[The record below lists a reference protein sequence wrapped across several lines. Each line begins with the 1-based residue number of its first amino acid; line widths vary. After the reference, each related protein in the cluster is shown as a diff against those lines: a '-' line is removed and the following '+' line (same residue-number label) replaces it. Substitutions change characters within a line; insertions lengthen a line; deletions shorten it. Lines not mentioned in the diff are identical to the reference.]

1 MTPVGVV
8 ATPAVRGR
16 VTRGFLPPGMPAVAA
31 GVAASGLSAYVFLA
45 LTARHFGP
53 VRYAPVATFWSI
65 TFLIGPG
72 CFATLEKETGRLISG
87 GVVLQDRQGPVMRR
101 AVLLGGCATALL
113 VAAFA
118 ASSPVAVG
126 RLFDG
131 NWALMAAFLISLA
144 TICAQYL
151 GLGLL
156 AGNSRFGAYG
166 VLAGA
171 EGLLRLGGAT
181 ALLALGTFSLGAYG
195 LVIALAPALAVVCVV
210 PALRTS
216 SPLGVDAGLGAMAR
230 STSWLLVGT
239 LLSTVLVGSG
249 PITVQVLGG
258 DRYPALTGRFLS
270 GLVLVRVPLFL
281 YNSASATLLPALA
294 VHAAAGDREAFR
306 RTLNRLVGLVVVL
319 GVACTVVAGLAG
331 PTLLRLVFGAAY
343 ELPGPDMA
351 ILAGAAA
358 ALLVGTTLSV
368 GLMACGQ
375 AARLALAWAFGVLV
389 MVAVTA
395 AVQPLLARV
404 EMGLLAGSVAAAA
417 AMVHPL
423 YGRSTLRRAP
433 SETTLM
439 PLS

>member
-1 MTPVGVV
+1 
-8 ATPAVRGR
+8 
-16 VTRGFLPPGMPAVAA
+16 MPAVAA

-45 LTARHFGP
+45 VTARHFGP
-53 VRYAPVATFWSI
+53 VRYAPLATFWSI

-87 GVVLQDRQGPVMRR
+87 GMVLEDRQGPVLRR

-113 VAAFA
+113 VMVFMAG
-118 ASSPVAVG
+118 SPVAVG
-126 RLFDG
+126 RLFNG
-131 NWALMAAFLISLA
+131 NWVLMGAFLISLA
-144 TICAQYL
+144 TICVQYL

-171 EGLLRLGGAT
+171 EGLLRLGGA
-181 ALLALGTFSLGAYG
+181 AVLLAFGTFSLGAFG
-195 LVIALAPALAVVCVV
+195 LVIAVAPALAVVCVI
-210 PALRTS
+210 PALRAS
-216 SPLGVDAGLGAMAR
+216 SSLGVDVGMKAMAR

-249 PITVQVLGG
+249 PITVQLLGG
-258 DRYPALTGRFLS
+258 HRDPALTGRFLS

-281 YNSASATLLPALA
+281 YNSASATLLPSLA
-294 VHAAAGDREAFR
+294 VHAAAGDRLAFR
-306 RTLNRLVGLVVVL
+306 RTLNRLVGLVAVV
-319 GVACTVVAGLAG
+319 GAICTIVAGVAG
-331 PTLLRLVFGAAY
+331 PTLLGVVFGASY

-375 AARLALAWAFGVLV
+375 AARLALAWGFGVVV

-395 AVQPLLARV
+395 AVQPLLTRV
-404 EMGLLAGSVAAAA
+404 EMGLLAGSVASAA
-417 AMVHPL
+417 AMIWPL
-423 YGRSTLRRAP
+423 YRRF
-433 SETTLM
+433 TG
-439 PLS
+439 LSREIVVAQTD